1 MTKSLKLNRLIYFIL
16 CVAALVLASFRGGPV
31 TYTLLFGLLLI
42 APIALIYLLVVYSFF
57 KLYQVLGSK
66 HITAYEPVSY
76 YFVLKNEYL
85 LNFCHISISMYS
97 TFS

>member
-1 MTKSLKLNRLIYFIL
+1 MTKSLKLNRLIYIIM

-42 APIALIYLLVVYSFF
+42 APIALIYLLVVYAYF

-66 HITAYEPVSY
+66 HITAYEPVSPHG
-76 YFVLKNEYL
+76 LKDTLYP
-85 LNFCHISISMYS
+85 
-97 TFS
+97 